1 MKIRLTSKWRR
12 DRGKPVALEDNA
24 VALAYI
30 IWQIALMAAKNL
42 HAEDFVYESDEQRIA
57 VIAEYLV
64 FLVHVADRFAH
75 NDMSQGERERFI
87 TRLVR
92 EVARHLQRNQAEILG
107 SGNYEG
113 AFITLL
119 NERLGDY
126 AQTAF
131 RDSRPGFEC
140 LRYLGDKVLT
150 IMGASQVNR
159 WVIDQVMEI
168 DAPSA
173 VDHLKQAMGNL
184 FGSAV
189 VKLATP
195 PEPD

>member
-12 DRGKPVALEDNA
+12 DRAKPVVLEENA

-42 HAEDFVYESDEQRIA
+42 HAEDFIYESDEQRIA

-75 NDMSQGERERFI
+75 ADMPQEARERFVNK
-87 TRLVR
+87 LAR
-92 EVARHLQRNQAEILG
+92 EVARHLHRNQAEILG
-107 SGNYEG
+107 SGDHDS
-113 AFITLL
+113 AFLALL
-119 NERLGDY
+119 NERLADY
-126 AQTAF
+126 AHTAF
-131 RDSRPGFEC
+131 REGRPGFEC
-140 LRYLGDKVLT
+140 LRCLGDKVLT

-173 VDHLKQAMGNL
+173 VDHLRQAMDNL
-184 FGSAV
+184 FGSAAV
-189 VKLATP
+189 TLPTP
-195 PEPD
+195 SEPD

>member
-12 DRGKPVALEDNA
+12 DRAKPVALEENA

-42 HAEDFVYESDEQRIA
+42 HAEDFIYESDEQRIA
-57 VIAEYLV
+57 VITEYLV

-75 NDMSQGERERFI
+75 ADMPQEARERFV
-87 TRLVR
+87 TQLAR
-92 EVARHLQRNQAEILG
+92 EVARHLHRNQAEILG
-107 SGNYEG
+107 SGDHAS
-113 AFITLL
+113 AFIALL
-119 NERLGDY
+119 NERLADY

-131 RDSRPGFEC
+131 REGRPGFEC
-140 LRYLGDKVLT
+140 LRCLGDQVLT

-173 VDHLKQAMGNL
+173 VDHLRQAMDNL
-184 FGSAV
+184 FGSAAV
-189 VKLATP
+189 TLPTP
-195 PEPD
+195 SEPD

>member
-42 HAEDFVYESDEQRIA
+42 HAEDFVYESDRQRIA
-57 VIAEYLV
+57 VITEYLM
-64 FLVHVADRFAH
+64 FLIHVADRFAH
-75 NDMSQGERERFI
+75 ADMPQQARERFV
-87 TRLVR
+87 TRLAR

-107 SGNYEG
+107 SGDHAG
-113 AFITLL
+113 AFIALL
-119 NERLGDY
+119 NQRLADY
-126 AQTAF
+126 AETVF
-131 RDSRPGFEC
+131 REGRPGFEC
-140 LRYLGDKVLT
+140 LRCLGDRVLT
-150 IMGASQVNR
+150 IMGTSQVNR

-173 VDHLKQAMGNL
+173 VDHLRQAMDNL